1 MGYEQKF
8 YIVNTY
14 ENNDGYAEVL
24 AAYNYCKDYDLAGYV
39 DRKGKP
45 TSHYIYAD
53 NGNDKITEDCYGE
66 PLQEIEIKDLVT
78 YFKKTPDD
86 YRRRA
91 PFVALL
97 RAFQKEV
104 DKGNFKRLVV
114 LRYGY

>member
-1 MGYEQKF
+1 MGYEQRF

-14 ENNDGYAEVL
+14 NNNDGPASVV
-24 AAYNYCKDYDLAGYV
+24 AMFDYCKDYDLAAYV

-53 NGNDKITEDCYGE
+53 NGNDEITKDRYGE
-66 PLQEIEIKDLVT
+66 ALQEIEIKDLLD

-97 RAFQKEV
+97 RAFQKEM
-104 DKGNFKRLVV
+104 DKEKFWRLVV